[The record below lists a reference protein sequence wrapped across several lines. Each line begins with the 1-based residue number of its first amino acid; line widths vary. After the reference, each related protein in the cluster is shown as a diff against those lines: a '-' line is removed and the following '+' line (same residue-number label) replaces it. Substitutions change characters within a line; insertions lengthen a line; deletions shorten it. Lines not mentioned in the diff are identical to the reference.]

1 MTQNPIDQKTN
12 YKSPYVLGLDVGT
25 SSTRALLFDAT
36 GTTVS
41 HVQSQRTYQL
51 TTSDQGEV
59 SVDADMLLS
68 VVAETID
75 EALKQ
80 AGPLSQQIGA
90 VAIDTFWHNLLGI
103 DASGHPLTPVIT
115 WEDTRPYT
123 AVAELRAKL
132 DEKAVH
138 DRTGARFHA
147 SYWPAKLLWL
157 AQQQPETFK
166 RTAKWL
172 SFGEYLYQKFLGH
185 SVCSLSMA
193 SGTGLLVTRECK
205 WDDELLTV
213 LNIRQEQMPNLGDL
227 KDSVKGLT
235 SEYAGRWPALHVVPW
250 FPAIGDGASACIG
263 SGCTSSTTWSLTIG
277 TSSALRVV
285 IPPEQI
291 VPPPGLWLYLIDAK
305 RAVLGGALSEGG
317 NLLVWLDSVLK
328 LPALKDAEPLAAA
341 MEPDAHGLTILPF
354 ISGERSLGWHGEAH
368 MTIAGIGRHT
378 SPAELLRAGMEALAY
393 QLTMVYG
400 QICSALQVAH
410 GEPQVI
416 GSGGALLGSSLLKS
430 ILADT
435 LGTAIYPSRDHEASA
450 RGAALLALE
459 AIGVIPDIAHISPNL
474 DEPAQPDNERGKRYQ
489 QAMERQRKLY
499 EALLGP
505 TGL

>member
-1 MTQNPIDQKTN
+1 MTQSLTDQKSD
-12 YKSPYVLGLDVGT
+12 YKSPFVLGLDVGT
-25 SSTRALLFDAT
+25 SSTRTLLFDAT
-36 GTTVS
+36 GATVS

-59 SVDADMLLS
+59 SVDADMLLG

-80 AGPLSQQIGA
+80 AGPLTQQISA
-90 VAIDTFWHNLLGI
+90 VAIDTFWHSLLGI
-103 DASGHPLTPVIT
+103 DESGHPLTPVIT
-115 WEDTRPYT
+115 WEDTRPYS
-123 AVAELRAKL
+123 AVARLRATL

-157 AQQQPETFK
+157 AEQQPETFK
-166 RTAKWL
+166 KATRWL
-172 SFGEYLYQKFLGH
+172 SFGEYLHQKLLGH
-185 SVCSLSMA
+185 AICSLSMA
-193 SGTGLLVTRECK
+193 SGTGLLVTREHH
-205 WDDELLTV
+205 WDAELLRV
-213 LNIRQEQMPNLGDL
+213 LNVRSEQMPELGDL

-235 SEYAGRWPALHVVPW
+235 EEYAQRWPDLHNVPW

-263 SGCTSSTTWSLTIG
+263 SGCASIDNWSLTIG

-285 IPPEQI
+285 IPPEQT
-291 VPPPGLWLYLIDAK
+291 VPPLGLWLYLIDAK

-317 NLLVWLDSVLK
+317 NMLNWLDTVLK
-328 LPALKDAEPLAAA
+328 LPALKDAEPLVED
-341 MEPDAHGLTILPF
+341 MEPDSHGLTILPF

-378 SPAELLRAGMEALAY
+378 TPAELLRAGKEALSY
-393 QLTMVYG
+393 QLAMVYE
-400 QICSALQVAH
+400 QICVALNVKH
-410 GEPQVI
+410 GTPKVI
-416 GSGGALLGSSLLKS
+416 GSGGALLGSTLLKS

-435 LGTAIYPSRDHEASA
+435 LATPLYPSRDHEASA

-459 AIGVIPDIAHISPNL
+459 AMGVIPDVALVSPNL
-474 DEPAQPDNERGKRYQ
+474 DEPTRPNDERGKRYR
-489 QAMERQRKLY
+489 QALERQRKLY
-499 EALLGP
+499 EILLGP
-505 TGL
+505 LS